1 MTDEELKQAIEDLD
15 DTNRYIR
22 MMGDAEEMALFER
35 AFEEFVAVADA
46 YGKKPTEVDKE
57 YLEDR
62 EMSMREATTGIKF
75 MTKDITETLGQ
86 REGRYGEYVKVSA
99 TAQWLKDIMRGGDS
113 WNGMEAYMQESLDL
127 IANKLARIVNGD
139 PFYDDSWHDVG
150 GYAKLV
156 EIELNKGK

>member
-1 MTDEELKQAIEDLD
+1 MTDEE
-15 DTNRYIR
+15 
-22 MMGDAEEMALFER
+22 
-35 AFEEFVAVADA
+35 FEEFVAVAMA
-46 YGKKPTEVDKE
+46 YGEDNTKE
-57 YLEDR
+57 EN
-62 EMSMREATTGIKF
+62 

-86 REGRYGEYVKVSA
+86 REGRYGEYVKVAA
-99 TAQWLKDIMRGGDS
+99 TAQWLKEGLRGGDS
-113 WNGMEAYMQESLDL
+113 WNEMEAYMQESLDL

>member
-1 MTDEELKQAIEDLD
+1 MTKLDEE
-15 DTNRYIR
+15 
-22 MMGDAEEMALFER
+22 
-35 AFEEFVAVADA
+35 FEEFVAVAMA
-46 YGKKPTEVDKE
+46 YGDDNTKE
-57 YLEDR
+57 EN
-62 EMSMREATTGIKF
+62 

-86 REGRYGEYVKVSA
+86 REGRYGEYVNVAA
-99 TAQWLKDIMRGGDS
+99 TAQQLKETLRSGDS
-113 WNGMEAYMQESLDL
+113 WGIMEAYMQESLDL